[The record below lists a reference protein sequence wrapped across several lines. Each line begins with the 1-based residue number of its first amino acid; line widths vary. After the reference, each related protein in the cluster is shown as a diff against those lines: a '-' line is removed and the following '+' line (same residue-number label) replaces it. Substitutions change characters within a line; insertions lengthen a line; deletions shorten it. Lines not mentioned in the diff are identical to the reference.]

1 MYNLHTMCKG
11 GEAME
16 DIREN
21 KERHNIMLK
30 PSSWKIL
37 KELKK
42 VQGKS
47 ASEIIEHA
55 LWSLIKT
62 EGYNSMY
69 FKIMATTEPCD
80 PEENE
85 ELTRILDQM
94 TEEDLKVVRRYEL
107 HR

>member
-1 MYNLHTMCKG
+1 
-11 GEAME
+11 ME
-16 DIREN
+16 DIREP

-30 PSSWKIL
+30 PSSWKV
-37 KELKK
+37 LKK
-42 VQGKS
+42 LKRIQGRS

-55 LWSLIKT
+55 LWNLIKT

-85 ELTRILDQM
+85 ELTRILDKM
-94 TEEDLKVVRRYEL
+94 TEEDLKVSRSYEL
-107 HR
+107 NR

>member
-1 MYNLHTMCKG
+1 MK
-11 GEAME
+11 
-16 DIREN
+16 DIQET
-21 KERHNIMLK
+21 KERHNIMMT
-30 PSSWKIL
+30 PSSWKVL
-37 KELKK
+37 KELRR

-47 ASEIIEHA
+47 ASEIIEMA
-55 LWSLIKT
+55 LWNLIKT
-62 EGYNSMY
+62 EGYNSLY

-85 ELTRILDQM
+85 ELTKILDQM

>member
-1 MYNLHTMCKG
+1 MYTMYKG
-11 GEAME
+11 GEIVE
-16 DIREN
+16 DIREP

-30 PSSWKIL
+30 PSSWKV
-37 KELKK
+37 LKK
-42 VQGKS
+42 LKRIQGRS

-55 LWSLIKT
+55 LWNLIKT

-85 ELTRILDQM
+85 ELTRILDKM
-94 TEEDLKVVRRYEL
+94 TEEDLKVARSYEL